1 MDIATAGGDR
11 HALRSTNTCSSS
23 IPLYLILI
31 TATLVISG
39 GAQLYIRSTYGE
51 WDRVPNQAVLNG
63 AQVAEVLRERARS
76 GNGSGQQA
84 ITAIR
89 VVEGQLSDHFD
100 PRDRSRR
107 SPRAVATRP
116 SVASMAISAHEV
128 GHAVQVAEGGA
139 WMQLRS
145 VLVPA
150 ASIGPQFAY
159 LFILGGLFFNLTGLF
174 TLGILI
180 FGIAVLFMLLTLPVE
195 IQQAGRRSRCWTRP
209 ASSRRRRNVRARG
222 RCSRPRP

>member
-1 MDIATAGGDR
+1 
-11 HALRSTNTCSSS
+11 
-23 IPLYLILI
+23 
-31 TATLVISG
+31 
-39 GAQLYIRSTYGE
+39 
-51 WDRVPNQAVLNG
+51 
-63 AQVAEVLRERARS
+63 
-76 GNGSGQQA
+76 
-84 ITAIR
+84 
-89 VVEGQLSDHFD
+89 
-100 PRDRSRR
+100 
-107 SPRAVATRP
+107 
-116 SVASMAISAHEV
+116 MAISAHEV
-128 GHAVQVAEGGA
+128 GHAVQVAEGS

-195 IQQAGRRSRCWTRP
+195 IRKPEGALRCWTRP